1 MNEKLLYVPVLKAK
15 EGEFKALEVTI
26 DETLDKLT
34 PLFEIVNLP
43 WNYDDETES
52 KTIDAHLDKIGK
64 KIEDS
69 ISDRYFFLDSR
80 YIDGDRQ
87 MNDGTHHLKFLF
99 QEFRNRN
106 LNGIPVTGFTK
117 MDQYKAA
124 VRDIYTN
131 DKKGICLRI
140 ESNELG
146 SRELEANLD
155 EFLNFYNISKEE
167 VDIVIDLKNIDSDD
181 KNLYLLSISTILNNS
196 FPYIS
201 EWRNIVL
208 SATSFP
214 INLSEIDANSIDSIE
229 RTEWLLFNE
238 LANNGLVRKIIFSD
252 YCIANSEITE
262 IDPRFMQMSASIRYT
277 HSNYWLIVR
286 GRSIKTQGYIQYHN
300 LCSNLITR
308 QEYMGPTFSWGDRY
322 INDCANNNVSTGNAT
337 TWRKVGSNH
346 HFEFVVSQLSN

>member
-1 MNEKLLYVPVLKAK
+1 MNEKLMYVPILKAK
-15 EGEFKALEVTI
+15 EGEFKALEVTS
-26 DETLDKLT
+26 ENSLDKIT

-43 WNYDDETES
+43 WNYEEECES
-52 KTIDAHLDKIGK
+52 KSIDAHLDKIGK

-69 ISDRYFFLDSR
+69 IGERFFFLDSR

-87 MNDGTHHLKFLF
+87 MNDGIHHLNFLF
-99 QEFRNRN
+99 QEFRQRN

-117 MDQYKAA
+117 LNQYKEA
-124 VRDIYTN
+124 VKQIYDI

-140 ESNELG
+140 ESSELG
-146 SRELEANLD
+146 SVNLSNNLD
-155 EFLNFYNISKEE
+155 EFLKFYNIERNE
-167 VDIVIDLKNIDSDD
+167 VDIVIDLKNITSDE
-181 KNLYLLSISTILNNS
+181 KNLYLLSLTAILNNT
-196 FPYIS
+196 FPNVN
-201 EWRNIVL
+201 EWRNIII

-214 INLSEIDANSIDSIE
+214 QNLSDIDANSIDSIE

-238 LANNGLVRKIIFSD
+238 LQNNGLVREITFSD

-277 HSNYWLIVR
+277 HTNYWLIVR
-286 GRSIKTQGYIQYHN
+286 GRSIKTQGFIQYHN
-300 LCSNLITR
+300 LCANLIAR
-308 QEYMGPTFSWGDRY
+308 NEYMSPTFSWGDNY

-346 HFEFVVSQLSN
+346 HLEFVVNQLSN